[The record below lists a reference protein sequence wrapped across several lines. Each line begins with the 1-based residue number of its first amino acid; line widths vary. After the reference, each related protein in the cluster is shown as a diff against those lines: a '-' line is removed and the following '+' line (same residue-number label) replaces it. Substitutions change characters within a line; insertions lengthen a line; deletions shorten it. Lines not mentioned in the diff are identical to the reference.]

1 LHSPPFH
8 VCLKGFKAPILGDFD
23 LRTPRIG
30 GQGGGSGDNLG
41 LLRGLE
47 FTFLKNLRFF
57 KNVGNDKLRRGTSIW
72 LPFSQWE
79 KGLED
84 EGGLTLS

>member
-1 LHSPPFH
+1 
-8 VCLKGFKAPILGDFD
+8 
-23 LRTPRIG
+23 
-30 GQGGGSGDNLG
+30 LG

-47 FTFLKNLRFF
+47 FTFLKNRRFF
-57 KNVGNDKLRRGTSIW
+57 KNVGNDKLLCNYSAHPHPKSLSPGRGTSIR

-84 EGGLTLS
+84 EGRLDIELAT